1 MKKILSFLV
10 LVLVFLLVS
19 CENGKDV
26 IDEPKEPVF
35 TTVYEVTYVDMYGE
49 IIDKV
54 MVKEGEDASK
64 FTAPEVDY
72 YTFTGWD
79 VDLTNV
85 KCDITT
91 NALYSKNKEEYLMND
106 ANYWLQLLTPKY
118 NINKTIL
125 SLDEIKKYNEN
136 IASDYD
142 KTKVV
147 DVLSLDQKVT
157 GEFVKTK
164 IESYTNMN
172 KYVVYNNETKAELSS
187 IEKTQILNNRNLENV
202 KDNIDVVYGIVTDFA
217 WMRTYP
223 TNNYSSTYDRDRFQ
237 ETSLNVGEEVAI
249 YHTSSD
255 GLWYFVQ
262 SYNYYGWVEVSNIAL
277 STYEEV
283 SEFVNDENFLVVIS
297 DFVLIDNHHVRMGQ
311 KFPLVSTIDSY
322 KIKFPTRNTL
332 GNLELVE
339 KELEKTDD
347 YSVGYLEYNYKNLY
361 NQMFKLLNIKYS
373 WGDKEK
379 DGRDCSSTQ
388 NSIYA
393 SFGFKLPRNTSNQN
407 NVPTYGTSFSSI
419 TTSTLQENY
428 LPGTL
433 IFSSGHVMMYIGENA
448 QGYAYLFHNTSA
460 GQAKCILQRLSQYGV
475 NKIIGTLKLQ

>member
-10 LVLVFLLVS
+10 LVLMFLLVS
-19 CENGKDV
+19 CEKGKDV
-26 IDEPKEPVF
+26 IDGPKEPVF
-35 TTVYEVTYVDMYGE
+35 TTFYEVTYVDMYGE

-64 FTAPEVDY
+64 FTAPDVDY

-79 VDLTNV
+79 KDLTNV

-91 NALYSKNKEEYLMND
+91 NALYERNKEEYLMND

-187 IEKTQILNNRNLENV
+187 AEKTQILNNRNLENV

-322 KIKFPTRNTL
+322 KIKFPTRNNL
-332 GNLELVE
+332 GNLEVVE

-347 YSVGYLEYNYKNLY
+347 YSVGAEARKRGEQTGL
-361 NQMFKLLNIKYS
+361 
-373 WGDKEK
+373 D
-379 DGRDCSSTQ
+379 
-388 NSIYA
+388 
-393 SFGFKLPRNTSNQN
+393 
-407 NVPTYGTSFSSI
+407 
-419 TTSTLQENY
+419 TLVV
-428 LPGTL
+428 
-433 IFSSGHVMMYIGENA
+433 HA
-448 QGYAYLFHNTSA
+448 
-460 GQAKCILQRLSQYGV
+460 V
-475 NKIIGTLKLQ
+475 NDEC